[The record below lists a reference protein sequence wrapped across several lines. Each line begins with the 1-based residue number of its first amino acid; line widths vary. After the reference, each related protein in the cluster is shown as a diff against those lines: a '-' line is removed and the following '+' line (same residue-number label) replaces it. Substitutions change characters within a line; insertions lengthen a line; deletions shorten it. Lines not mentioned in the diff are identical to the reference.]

1 MLPLDLHVLSLS
13 LAFILSQ
20 DQTLRC
26 SNCFMS
32 LLKIPL
38 FQVQV
43 FLTVFILNTCTTVV
57 YVNFSKN
64 SFQSFLSKRGAKVR
78 IFIFIFQI
86 FSKFFF
92 DLFFRKFFRND
103 FRTFAWIFQPHPSVS
118 IFPGSLA
125 SFIMSAP
132 HLSRLRVQKYC
143 CKTYFPNIFPTF
155 LQLFF
160 TLPDCQWFT
169 NALFSVLLHSSL
181 SFLFL
186 LPKFSILNPPFS
198 ILKKLACFYH
208 FAPAFQQK
216 TPAFYLFMPT
226 FLKQI
231 NGNRFQSS
239 LDLLLIPVY
248 LDWYSSI
255 IYLLFP

>member
-38 FQVQV
+38 FPGSSIL
-43 FLTVFILNTCTTVV
+43 LTVFILNTCTTVV

-86 FSKFFF
+86 FFEV
-92 DLFFRKFFRND
+92 FFRF
-103 FRTFAWIFQPHPSVS
+103 IFSEVLSERLQDIRLDLPTSSLGIS
-118 IFPGSLA
+118 ISGFLNP
-125 SFIMSAP
+125 SFIMSPP

-143 CKTYFPNIFPTF
+143 CITYSPNVSPTF
-155 LQLFF
+155 FNLFF
-160 TLPDCQWFT
+160 TFIDCQWFT
-169 NALFSVLLHSSL
+169 NALFAVLLASSL
-181 SFLFL
+181 SLLFL
-186 LPKFSILNPPFS
+186 LSKFSIFNSPFS
-198 ILKKLACFYH
+198 IDKK
-208 FAPAFQQK
+208 
-216 TPAFYLFMPT
+216 PT
-226 FLKQI
+226 FWKQL
-231 NGNRFQSS
+231 NGNRFRSS
-239 LDLLLIPVY
+239 LDLFSIPV
-248 LDWYSSI
+248 
-255 IYLLFP
+255 